1 MKMKNLFAVKYFLIA
16 MLAVSIFSCDSDDPE
31 PVNEEE
37 LITTLKVTFTG
48 TGNTTGV
55 VEAIFQDLDGE
66 GGDNPVITNPTLMAN
81 GTYNVTVQFLNETEN
96 PAEDITEEVEE
107 EDEEHQ
113 VFFVT
118 AGGAELTYAYNDEDG
133 DGNPVGLAGTATTGA
148 VGSGTLQVLLIHE
161 PNKGG
166 SGVSDGD
173 PTNAGGETDISVTF
187 DLTIQ

>member
-66 GGDNPVITNPTLMAN
+66 GGNDPVIQHPELMAN

-113 VFFVT
+113 VFFVNT
-118 AGGAELTYAYNDEDG
+118 GVDFTYEYTDSDANQ
-133 DGNPVGLAGTATTGA
+133 NPVGLTGTATTGA
-148 VGSGTLQVLLIHE
+148 AGSGTLQVLLIHE

-187 DLTIQ
+187 DLTIR